1 MSAYKTIDDIILNIE
16 QILKR
21 QNLSKERI
29 NSVQSK
35 LTQIK
40 NRKQDNN
47 LYLGIVGEFSSGKST
62 LINALIEADFFSTN
76 AVQGTT
82 TIPTYL
88 KYSDKIK
95 LSVRYHNGGTL
106 NYSDNK
112 KILLKA
118 YQYKVWYSLSRWK
131 KLCISIRSFFGTN
144 SYDKEFLPLFD
155 YLTTTDELSDKIS
168 EVTIEYPAE
177 ILKNGLVIIDTP
189 GTDSLNAKH
198 IKITEKTINEKCDL
212 ALVIIPSEK
221 PLSMTLTDFLKRNL
235 PNSLHRCQ
243 FFITKVELLKN
254 QNERDR
260 IYSSIEQRIKTSLNI
275 NKVNLINAPTLLYL
289 EVHNIIERTGL
300 LDRISVGEKNELASS
315 FKKDVLTMVNIL
327 IENKYATINE
337 KLLLII
343 NNIVSD
349 LSVEFTNKENE
360 LKEDLRILKQL
371 QTKPLAD
378 YIAEFFRARDYDK
391 QYYAI
396 NSNIKSK
403 CTSSAQRLL
412 GHINDRIYYASSK
425 DDTQAVMDL
434 DSTKSLGED
443 CCKNCFD
450 NFMSHLYSLK
460 NTYIQGFEEF
470 KKDFTRD
477 FSISAIDFTFELKM
491 NQSWEK
497 KYSPY
502 FDRSQLTTFFLTRM
516 FKKLDTI
523 KTEMRQAVIPCVN
536 DAFDKIYNSYSPLI
550 TNANQELERQMNR
563 VKEIFLSKYSRIIN
577 QRIIEEKAKEQ
588 HLNTLIASL
597 RKDIDYL
604 NGKKNLLSN
613 PK

>member
-1 MSAYKTIDDIILNIE
+1 MFAYKTIDDIIINIE

-40 NRKQDNN
+40 NRKNDDN

-62 LINALIEADFFSTN
+62 LINALIKADFFSTN

-88 KYSDKIK
+88 KYSDKIE
-95 LSVRYHNGGTL
+95 LSVQYHNGGTL
-106 NYSDNK
+106 KYSDNK
-112 KILLKA
+112 RILLKA
-118 YQYKVWYSLSRWK
+118 YQYKVWHSFSWWK
-131 KLCISIRSFFGTN
+131 KLCISVRSFFGTN
-144 SYDKEFLPLFD
+144 GFDNEFLSLFD
-155 YLTTTDELSDKIS
+155 YLTTTDSLSDTIS
-168 EVTIEYPAE
+168 GVTIEYPAE
-177 ILKNGLVIIDTP
+177 ILRNGLVIIDTP

-212 ALVIIPSEK
+212 ALVVIPSEK

-243 FFITKVELLKN
+243 FFITKVELLKS

-260 IYSSIEQRIKTSLNI
+260 LYSSIEQRIKTSLNI

-289 EVHNIIERTGL
+289 ETHKFIEKTGL
-300 LDRISVGEKNELASS
+300 INRVSDDEKITLANN
-315 FKKDVLTMVNIL
+315 FMKDIEAMGNNL
-327 IENKYATINE
+327 IANKYAAINE

-349 LSVEFTNKENE
+349 LSVEFTEKENE

-378 YIAEFFRARDYDK
+378 YIADFFKAKDYDK

-396 NSNIKSK
+396 NNNIKSK

-412 GHINDRIYYASSK
+412 GHINDKIYYASSK
-425 DDTQAVMDL
+425 NEAQEVMDL

-450 NFMSHLYSLK
+450 YFINQLYSLK
-460 NTYIQGFEEF
+460 NTYIQGFEEL
-470 KKDFTRD
+470 KKSFTKD
-477 FSISAIDFTFELKM
+477 FSISAVDFTFDLKM
-491 NQSWEK
+491 KQSWEK
-497 KYSPY
+497 KYRPH
-502 FDRSQLTTFFLTRM
+502 FDRNQLTTFFLTRA

-523 KTEMRQAVIPCVN
+523 KTEMKQAVIPCVN

-550 TNANQELERQMNR
+550 INANQELEQQMNK
-563 VKEIFLSKYSRIIN
+563 VKQIFLSKYSRIIN
-577 QRIIEEKAKEQ
+577 ERIVEEKIKEQ
-588 HLNTLIASL
+588 YLNTLIASL
-597 RKDIDYL
+597 REDIDYL

-613 PK
+613 H